1 MECGSAPLA
10 QDHIFQEDT
19 KDQFVGEQDCVSKL
33 RGEMIPK
40 LDKLPLYSPDTL
52 TPHPYSDWCNQ
63 SLPSDLV

>member
-40 LDKLPLYSPDTL
+40 LDKLPLYSPDSL
-52 TPHPYSDWCNQ
+52 WPRTPTQTGVIKAFHPT
-63 SLPSDLV
+63 